1 MPSERVSIK
10 KVIHSQE
17 NSFHVSEKKK
27 FFLAPLKVNLELK
40 FRFKVFFSL
49 SLAKSSPS
57 LSLSLSL
64 SLSRVRETNLK
75 ENFHRLIELHRCQVG
90 SPTPIEKSLENFT

>member
-1 MPSERVSIK
+1 MALPSERVSIK

-40 FRFKVFFSL
+40 FRFKGFFSL
-49 SLAKSSPS
+49 SLAKSSP
-57 LSLSLSL
+57 SLSLSL